1 VADGVTLF
9 TRIGSEISGHVRFDR
24 AFTVGAEIGGD
35 YWGRAADSVGIAA
48 GLLRTSNEY
57 RDATA
62 DRTLVG
68 YAASGTER
76 IAELYYRFHVNK
88 HFDVT
93 PDLQWIQRPGG
104 DGSAPDIFVGG
115 VRARVG
121 F

>member
-1 VADGVTLF
+1 
-9 TRIGSEISGHVRFDR
+9 VRFDR

-35 YWGRAADSVGIAA
+35 YWSRAADSVGIAA
-48 GLLRTSNEY
+48 GFLRTSNAY

-76 IAELYYRFHVNK
+76 IAELYYRFHVNN

-93 PDLQWIQRPGG
+93 QDLQWIQRPGG
-104 DGSAPDIFVGG
+104 DGSAPAIFVGG